1 MKKIGLLLG
10 LLNTVA
16 IAGVLGF
23 FVYTKVLYKHP
34 PITEAKE
41 RQKLVDQ
48 GDKPSQAALTK
59 ATIDIDPITANL
71 DPYNDADGKQ
81 KIHFVSLTIAVEIR
95 DVRETAKFEAIKPVF
110 MDRVLQTLSKKKFEE
125 LNQVQ
130 GRYVF
135 RSQVIDAANEF
146 LGAPVVS
153 EIYFSE
159 FLLQ

>member
-1 MKKIGLLLG
+1 MKKIGLILG

-16 IAGVLGF
+16 IAAVLGLF
-23 FVYTKVLYKHP
+23 IYTKKIYKHP

-41 RQKLVDQ
+41 RAKLEANGNTLSKKDL
-48 GDKPSQAALTK
+48 KK
-59 ATIDIDPITANL
+59 AVVAIEPITANL
-71 DPYNDADGKQ
+71 DPYDDGDGKQ
-81 KIHFVSLTIAVEIR
+81 KIHYVSLTMAVEIR
-95 DVRETAKFEAIKPVF
+95 DEKELGKFEEVKPVI
-110 MDRVLQTLSKKKFEE
+110 MDRVLQTLSKKKYEE

-146 LGAPVVS
+146 LGAPMVT